1 MRSTVS
7 RETKPPLPAM
17 LFDTEDKKDKTDEE
31 SDGNSTGDEDV
42 NRQNDESGGDTDV
55 LENTDQEVTAVN
67 LSVKSAKVVL
77 LSYSGKKELD
87 KISRDYL
94 ISVLKELGAK
104 VSLAKS
110 LNFDALCKA
119 VAVKLVDTGR
129 VKVKGKV
136 NLSNLARSD
145 IVCKKKKVKK

>member
-1 MRSTVS
+1 
-7 RETKPPLPAM
+7 M

-31 SDGNSTGDEDV
+31 SDGNSKSDENV
-42 NRQNDESGGDTDV
+42 NRQNDKSGGDTDV

-67 LSVKSAKVVL
+67 LSVKSAKVVW

-119 VAVKLVDTGR
+119 VTVKLVNTGH

-145 IVCKKKKVKK
+145 IVCKKKKV

>member
-1 MRSTVS
+1 
-7 RETKPPLPAM
+7 M

-31 SDGNSTGDEDV
+31 SDDNSTGDEDV

-55 LENTDQEVTAVN
+55 LDNTDQEVTAVN
-67 LSVKSAKVVL
+67 LSVKSVKAVL
-77 LSYSGKKELD
+77 LSYSGKKERD

-94 ISVLKELGAK
+94 IGVLKELGAK
-104 VSLAKS
+104 VSLPKS

-119 VAVKLVDTGR
+119 VAVKLVNTGR

-136 NLSNLARSD
+136 NLSNLARLD
-145 IVCKKKKVKK
+145 IVC

>member
-7 RETKPPLPAM
+7 GETEPPLPAM

-94 ISVLKELGAK
+94 ISVLKELGA
-104 VSLAKS
+104 
-110 LNFDALCKA
+110 LCEA
-119 VAVKLVDTGR
+119 VAVKLVNTGR

-136 NLSNLARSD
+136 DLSNLARSD
-145 IVCKKKKVKK
+145 IVCKKKKV

>member
-7 RETKPPLPAM
+7 GETKPPLPAM

-94 ISVLKELGAK
+94 ISVLKELGA
-104 VSLAKS
+104 
-110 LNFDALCKA
+110 LCEA
-119 VAVKLVDTGR
+119 VAVKLVNTGR

-136 NLSNLARSD
+136 DLSNLARSD
-145 IVCKKKKVKK
+145 IVCKKKKV